1 MKRFFCICLSAA
13 GAVLLL
19 CACAGSETVSAVS
32 KEIVSSA
39 SLEQPDQA
47 AELHE
52 TAVSSEELDQTK
64 DLRETAYSQL
74 PEEKRSIVSP
84 DWHKAQI
91 DTVVLNQSMGYDIDS
106 GYIDRQVYVIDF
118 PCNYSGKDL
127 IDFPGEYGGNILVYV
142 SIDREQIV
150 GYGLTD

>member
-47 AELHE
+47 
-52 TAVSSEELDQTK
+52 T

-142 SIDREQIV
+142 SIDHEQIV